1 MIPFSAPKARQF
13 PKICLLRIICL
24 IMFTFPVSNANAL
37 SFADLTLKDNL
48 SWNGQ
53 SLVLNGA
60 GIRSKLFIK
69 VYVGALYVSKKS
81 SDADSLIDSDG
92 PKIVELTFLRDLDGE
107 KISNAFRE
115 GFAKNCKL
123 RCDDLKPKIEELAK
137 AVPSIKK
144 GQILQIAA
152 TMDGVRLTLDEKTA
166 ADIKAADLGKEMIR
180 IFIGKAPPTDEL
192 KKGLLGS

>member
-1 MIPFSAPKARQF
+1 
-13 PKICLLRIICL
+13 
-24 IMFTFPVSNANAL
+24 MFTFPVSNANAL